1 MQKISS
7 LFINRF
13 APAAATSTTANAYQS
28 TKITKRAF
36 SIQTEMQSFDFSDKL
51 NVEELKLK
59 NPTNT

>member
-1 MQKISS
+1 MQKISKFLVNHAS
-7 LFINRF
+7 QTPITRRLAGIPQVNR
-13 APAAATSTTANAYQS
+13 AQP
-28 TKITKRAF
+28 F